1 MPIGDLAVN
10 TQQRCKEPPMS
21 NTLSALSAD
30 IANIA
35 ASAAPG
41 IVRVHARKGPPASG
55 IVWKPGFVV
64 TAEEAIEADDDIA
77 ITLPDGT
84 RAAATL
90 AGRDASTDVA
100 LLRCD
105 AAVTALA
112 SPVVAGAAALGHL
125 AVALGAGRHG
135 TRAGLAMVSSVSGSW
150 QSMQGGKIDQYIGL
164 NLGFDR
170 HLEGG
175 ALLSA
180 EGALIGMIAVGPR
193 HTHLAIPTAT
203 IERVAAVLEAK
214 GRVARGYLGAG
225 LQSVHVEPLAGST
238 DKRKGVMVVGVDA
251 SGPAAA
257 AGLKQGD
264 IVLAWN
270 GEAVASVRDVIHRL
284 TPDTVGTAVDLALSR
299 AGQPAAARL
308 TIGERPTT

>member
-1 MPIGDLAVN
+1 MTTALA
-10 TQQRCKEPPMS
+10 T
-21 NTLSALSAD
+21 LSAD
-30 IANIA
+30 IASLA
-35 ASAAPG
+35 ASAGPG

-55 IVWKPGFVV
+55 IVWRPGLIV
-64 TAEEAIEADDDIA
+64 TAEEAIETDDAIA
-77 ITLPDGT
+77 VTLPDGT
-84 RAAATL
+84 RAEATL
-90 AGRDASTDVA
+90 AGRDPTTDVA
-100 LLRCD
+100 VLRC
-105 AAVTALA
+105 AAAATPLA
-112 SPVVAGAAALGHL
+112 SPVAAAPAVLGQL
-125 AVALGAGRHG
+125 AVALGSGRHG
-135 TRAGLAMVSSVSGSW
+135 SRAGLAMVSSVSGSW

-164 NLGFDR
+164 DLRFDR

-180 EGALIGMIAVGPR
+180 DGALIGMIAAGPR

-225 LQSVHVEPLAGST
+225 LQPVHVEAAPGTAE
-238 DKRKGVMVVGVDA
+238 KRTGVMVVSVDA
-251 SGPAAA
+251 NGPAAA

-270 GEAVASVRDVIHRL
+270 GDAISSMRDVMHRL
-284 TPDTVGTAVDLALSR
+284 SPETVGNAVDLSLSR

>member
-1 MPIGDLAVN
+1 MTTALA
-10 TQQRCKEPPMS
+10 
-21 NTLSALSAD
+21 ALSAD
-30 IANIA
+30 IARLAAA
-35 ASAAPG
+35 ASPA

-55 IVWKPGFVV
+55 IIWRSGLIV
-64 TAEEAIEADDDIA
+64 TAEEAVEADDGIA
-77 ITLPDGT
+77 VTLPDGA
-84 RAAATL
+84 RAEATL
-90 AGRDASTDVA
+90 AGRDPTTDVA
-100 LLRCD
+100 VLRC
-105 AAVTALA
+105 AAATTPLA
-112 SPVVAGAAALGHL
+112 SPIAAAPATLGQL
-125 AVALGAGRHG
+125 AVALGSGRHG
-135 TRAGLAMVSSVSGSW
+135 ARAGLAMVSSVSGSW

-164 NLGFDR
+164 DLRFDR

-180 EGALIGMIAVGPR
+180 DGALIGMIAAGPR
-193 HTHLAIPTAT
+193 HSHLAIPTAT

-225 LQSVHVEPLAGST
+225 LQPVHVEAAPGTAE
-238 DKRKGVMVVGVDA
+238 KRTAVMVVSVDA
-251 SGPAAA
+251 NGPAAA

-270 GEAVASVRDVIHRL
+270 GDSVGSMRDVMHRL
-284 TPDTVGTAVDLALSR
+284 NPETVGSAVDLSLSR

>member
-1 MPIGDLAVN
+1 MTTALA
-10 TQQRCKEPPMS
+10 T
-21 NTLSALSAD
+21 LSAD
-30 IANIA
+30 IASLA
-35 ASAAPG
+35 ASAGPG

-55 IVWKPGFVV
+55 IVWRPGLIV
-64 TAEEAIEADDDIA
+64 TAEEAIETDDAIA
-77 ITLPDGT
+77 VTLPDGT
-84 RAAATL
+84 RAEAML
-90 AGRDASTDVA
+90 AGRDPSTDVA
-100 LLRCD
+100 VLRC
-105 AAVTALA
+105 AAAATPLA
-112 SPVVAGAAALGHL
+112 SPVAAAPAVLGQL
-125 AVALGAGRHG
+125 AVALGSGRHG
-135 TRAGLAMVSSVSGSW
+135 SRAGLAMVSSVSGSW

-164 NLGFDR
+164 DLRFDR

-180 EGALIGMIAVGPR
+180 DGALIGMIAAGPR

-225 LQSVHVEPLAGST
+225 LQPVHVEAAPGTAE
-238 DKRKGVMVVGVDA
+238 KRTGVMVVSVDA
-251 SGPAAA
+251 NGPAAA

-270 GEAVASVRDVIHRL
+270 GDVISSMRDVMHRL
-284 TPDTVGTAVDLALSR
+284 SPETVGNAVDLSLSR